1 MAGKGEIVDHVVG
14 QVEGLTKKQATEAF
28 DAVFGAISDY
38 LADGE
43 RVSIHAFGSFSVS
56 QRAARQGR
64 NPATGQTI
72 SIAASKNVKF
82 KPARD
87 LKDVVNA

>member
-28 DAVFGAISDY
+28 DAVFGSISDY
-38 LADGE
+38 LAEGE

-56 QRAARQGR
+56 HRAARQGR
-64 NPATGQTI
+64 NPATGETI
-72 SIAASKNVKF
+72 QIAASKNVKF

-87 LKDVVNA
+87 LKDTVNA